1 MNPGWLWFTKLGWG
15 ASSKLASKL
24 PPSYVP
30 RANILR
36 PACVILLC
44 LSRSSS
50 SCPALAGLARP
61 LARLPGLHSNLEL
74 HSLASSRV
82 SPNPAN
88 LPLHLRRSSLRAC
101 FLTSPSQQLSNDC
114 LVAASR
120 YSCHPC
126 IPRTTSRD
134 LTRALLAKIE
144 GYGVTSGTGR

>member
-1 MNPGWLWFTKLGWG
+1 MNRANNESWVALVHKIGLGG
-15 ASSKLASKL
+15 KQQACKQA
-24 PPSYVP
+24 PPSHVP

-82 SPNPAN
+82 SPNSAN
-88 LPLHLRRSSLRAC
+88 LPLHLPRPSLRAC

-126 IPRTTSRD
+126 IPPTTSRD
-134 LTRALLAKIE
+134 LTRALLAK
-144 GYGVTSGTGR
+144 